1 VNATLNLRAASTART
16 RNLRASGTART
27 RIPVRVGALGAVLA
41 GFILAASPAQ
51 ADRIEKHFPVQNKPK
66 ITVRNSSGRIQVK
79 AWSKNEV
86 LVAWTNKSGK
96 SVVETEAAGN
106 RVEVATQ
113 TNGDGISADD
123 SKTDFDITVPVDS
136 ELSVRTDS
144 GNVTVDSVHG
154 DMTFDTVGANLQLS
168 DVDGYMVVKTID
180 GSLVCNRCSGKL
192 EANSISGNVQ
202 MISPTLDSVR
212 VQTSSGNI
220 FFDGSFLSRGIYIMK
235 NFSGTIEV
243 HFASSDSFDVN
254 ATSLKGDVINQATFK
269 PDTHGS
275 PHPASKWGHSLFG
288 TLNEGHAKVEL
299 SSFSGTIKIL
309 KRD

>member
-1 VNATLNLRAASTART
+1 VNASSNLRAASTART
-16 RNLRASGTART
+16 RNH
-27 RIPVRVGALGAVLA
+27 VCVGAVGAIMA
-41 GFILAASPAQ
+41 GLILAAAPAQ

-79 AWSKNEV
+79 AWTKSEV
-86 LVAWTNKSGK
+86 LVAWTNKSGR

-106 RVEVATQ
+106 RVEVAAQ
-113 TNGDGISADD
+113 PNEDGVSADD
-123 SKTDFDITVPVDS
+123 MKTDFEITVPVES

-168 DVDGYMVVKTID
+168 DVAGYMVVKTID
-180 GSLVCNRCSGKL
+180 GSLVCTRCSGKL

-202 MISPTLDSVR
+202 MVSPTLDSVR

-220 FFDGSFLSRGIYIMK
+220 LFDGSFLSRGIYIMK

-243 HFASSDSFDVN
+243 HFSSSDSFDVN

>member
-1 VNATLNLRAASTART
+1 MNASSSSPIRVST
-16 RNLRASGTART
+16 
-27 RIPVRVGALGAVLA
+27 LGAVMA

-51 ADRIEKHFPVQNKPK
+51 ADRIEKHFAVQSKPK
-66 ITVRNSSGRIQVK
+66 ITVRNSNGRIQVK
-79 AWSKNEV
+79 AWTKPEV
-86 LVAWTNKSGK
+86 LVAWTSASGRT
-96 SVVETEAAGN
+96 VVETELAGN

-113 TNGDGISADD
+113 FNGDGTSADD
-123 SKTDFDITVPVDS
+123 SKTDFEITVPVES

-168 DVDGYMVVKTID
+168 DVNGYMVVKTID

-202 MISPTLDSVR
+202 MIQPSLDSVR

-243 HFASSDSFDVN
+243 HFSSSDSFDVN
-254 ATSLKGDVINQATFK
+254 ASSLKGDVINQATFK
-269 PDTHGS
+269 PDSHGS
-275 PHPASKWGHSLFG
+275 PHTASKWGHSLFG
-288 TLNEGHAKVEL
+288 TMNDGHAKVEL

>member
-1 VNATLNLRAASTART
+1 
-16 RNLRASGTART
+16 
-27 RIPVRVGALGAVLA
+27 
-41 GFILAASPAQ
+41 
-51 ADRIEKHFPVQNKPK
+51 
-66 ITVRNSSGRIQVK
+66 
-79 AWSKNEV
+79 
-86 LVAWTNKSGK
+86 
-96 SVVETEAAGN
+96 VETEAAGN

-113 TNGDGISADD
+113 ANGDGISADD
-123 SKTDFDITVPVDS
+123 GKTDFEITVPVES

-168 DVDGYMVVKTID
+168 DVNGYMVVKTID

-202 MISPTLDSVR
+202 MIQPTLDSVR

-243 HFASSDSFDVN
+243 HFTSSDSFDVN

>member
-1 VNATLNLRAASTART
+1 VNASSFYSCAANTTRI
-16 RNLRASGTART
+16 RNLA
-27 RIPVRVGALGAVLA
+27 RVGALCAVMA
-41 GFILAASPAQ
+41 GLILAVAPAH
-51 ADRIEKHFPVQNKPK
+51 ADRVEKHFTVQSKPK
-66 ITVRNSSGRIQVK
+66 ITVRNSNGRIQVK
-79 AWSKNEV
+79 AWTRNEV
-86 LVAWTNKSGK
+86 LVAWTNASGK
-96 SVVETEAAGN
+96 SVVETEEAGN
-106 RVEVATQ
+106 RVEVSTRLSDA
-113 TNGDGISADD
+113 GISADD
-123 SKTDFDITVPVDS
+123 SKTDFEITVPIES
-136 ELSVRTDS
+136 ELNVRTDS

-180 GSLVCNRCSGKL
+180 GSLLCTRCSGKL

-202 MISPTLDSVR
+202 MIQPALDSVR

-254 ATSLKGDVINQATFK
+254 ATSLKGNVVNQATFK

-275 PHPASKWGHSLFG
+275 SHPASKWGQSLFG
-288 TLNEGHAKVEL
+288 TMNEGHAKVEL

>member
-1 VNATLNLRAASTART
+1 VNASCD
-16 RNLRASGTART
+16 RNA
-27 RIPVRVGALGAVLA
+27 VRVAAVGAILA
-41 GFILAASPAQ
+41 GFVLAASPAH
-51 ADRIEKHFPVQNKPK
+51 ADRMEKHFAVQSKPK
-66 ITVRNSSGRIQVK
+66 VAIENSAGRIQVK
-79 AWSKNEV
+79 AWTKNEV
-86 LVAWTNKSGK
+86 MVAWTNASGK
-96 SVVETEAAGN
+96 VSVETEQAGN
-106 RVEVATQ
+106 RVEVATRM
-113 TNGDGISADD
+113 NGDSVSADE
-123 SKTDFDITVPVDS
+123 SKTDFEITVPIES

-168 DVDGYMVVKTID
+168 DVNGYTVVKTID
-180 GSLVCNRCSGKL
+180 GSLVCTRCSGKL
-192 EANSISGNVQ
+192 ESNSISGNVQ
-202 MISPTLDSVR
+202 LLQPSLDSVR

-220 FFDGSFLSRGIYIMK
+220 YFDGSFLSRGIYIMK

-243 HFASSDSFDVN
+243 HFSSSDSFDVN
-254 ATSLKGDVINQATFK
+254 ATSLKGDVINQASFK

-288 TLNEGHAKVEL
+288 TMNEGHAKVEL

>member
-1 VNATLNLRAASTART
+1 MSATS
-16 RNLRASGTART
+16 S
-27 RIPVRVGALGAVLA
+27 PVRLVPLSAILA
-41 GFILAASPAQ
+41 GFILAAAPAH
-51 ADRIEKHFPVQNKPK
+51 ADRMEKHFAVQAKPK
-66 ITVRNSSGRIQVK
+66 ITVRNSNGRIQVK
-79 AWSKNEV
+79 AWNKNEV
-86 LVAWTNKSGK
+86 LVAWTNASGK
-96 SVVETEAAGN
+96 SAVETEYAGN
-106 RVEVATQ
+106 RVEVATRL
-113 TNGDGISADD
+113 NEDGASGDD
-123 SKTDFDITVPVDS
+123 SKTDFEITVPVES
-136 ELSVRTDS
+136 ELNVRTDS

-168 DVDGYMVVKTID
+168 DVNGYMVVKTID
-180 GSLVCNRCSGKL
+180 GSLVCNRCAGKL
-192 EANSISGNVQ
+192 EANSISGNVS
-202 MISPTLDSVR
+202 MVEPTLDSVR

-254 ATSLKGDVINQATFK
+254 ATSLKGDVVNQASFK

-275 PHPASKWGHSLFG
+275 THPASKWGHSLFG
-288 TLNEGHAKVEL
+288 TMNEGHAKVEL

>member
-1 VNATLNLRAASTART
+1 
-16 RNLRASGTART
+16 
-27 RIPVRVGALGAVLA
+27 VGAILA
-41 GFILAASPAQ
+41 GFVLAASPAH
-51 ADRIEKHFPVQNKPK
+51 ADRMEKHFAVQSKPK
-66 ITVRNSSGRIQVK
+66 VAIENSAGRIQVK
-79 AWSKNEV
+79 AWTKNEV
-86 LVAWTNKSGK
+86 MVAWTNASGK
-96 SVVETEAAGN
+96 VSVETEQAGN
-106 RVEVATQ
+106 RVEVATRM
-113 TNGDGISADD
+113 NGDSVSADE
-123 SKTDFDITVPVDS
+123 SKTDFEITVPIES

-168 DVDGYMVVKTID
+168 DVNGYTVVKTID
-180 GSLVCNRCSGKL
+180 GSLVCTRCSGKL
-192 EANSISGNVQ
+192 ESNSISGNVQ
-202 MISPTLDSVR
+202 LLQPSLDSVR

-220 FFDGSFLSRGIYIMK
+220 YFDGSFLSRGIYIMK

-243 HFASSDSFDVN
+243 HFSSSDSFDVN
-254 ATSLKGDVINQATFK
+254 ATSLKGDVINQASFK

-288 TLNEGHAKVEL
+288 TMNEGHAKVEL

>member
-1 VNATLNLRAASTART
+1 VNATLS
-16 RNLRASGTART
+16 S
-27 RIPVRVGALGAVLA
+27 PVRVSALGAVMA
-41 GFILAASPAQ
+41 GFMLAASPAH
-51 ADRIEKHFPVQNKPK
+51 ADRIEKHFAVQSKPK

-79 AWSKNEV
+79 AWTKQEV
-86 LVAWTNKSGK
+86 QVAWTSPSGK
-96 SVVETEAAGN
+96 TVVETEQAGN
-106 RVEVATQ
+106 RIEVAKLM
-113 TNGDGISADD
+113 NEDGAAGDD
-123 SKTDFDITVPVDS
+123 SKTDFEITVPIES

-168 DVDGYMVVKTID
+168 DVNGYMVVKTID
-180 GSLVCNRCSGKL
+180 GSHVCNRCAGKL

-202 MISPTLDSVR
+202 MIQPALDSVR

-243 HFASSDSFDVN
+243 HFSSNDSFDVN
-254 ATSLKGDVINQATFK
+254 ASSLKGDVINQATFK
-269 PDTHGS
+269 PDTHGT
-275 PHPASKWGHSLFG
+275 PHAASKWGHSLFG
-288 TLNEGHAKVEL
+288 TMNDGHAKVEL

-309 KRD
+309 QRE

>member
-1 VNATLNLRAASTART
+1 MNASLDRTA
-16 RNLRASGTART
+16 
-27 RIPVRVGALGAVLA
+27 VRVGALGAILA
-41 GFILAASPAQ
+41 GFVLAAAPAQ
-51 ADRIEKHFPVQNKPK
+51 AERMEKHFAVQGKPK
-66 ITVRNSSGRIQVK
+66 IAVQNSAGRIQVK
-79 AWSKNEV
+79 AWAKNDV
-86 LVAWTNKSGK
+86 MVAWTNASGK
-96 SVVETEAAGN
+96 VTVETEQAGN
-106 RVEVATQ
+106 RVEVSAQ
-113 TNGDGISADD
+113 ENGEGISAEDA
-123 SKTDFDITVPVDS
+123 KTDFEITVPIES

-168 DVDGYMVVKTID
+168 DVNGYLVVKTID
-180 GSLVCNRCSGKL
+180 GSLVCTRCAGKL

-202 MISPTLDSVR
+202 MLQPSLDSVR

-243 HFASSDSFDVN
+243 HFTSSDSFDVK
-254 ATSLKGDVINQATFK
+254 ATSLKGDVVNQASFK

-275 PHPASKWGHSLFG
+275 QHAESKWGHSLFG
-288 TLNEGHAKVEL
+288 TMNQGHAKVEL

-309 KRD
+309 QRD

>member
-1 VNATLNLRAASTART
+1 
-16 RNLRASGTART
+16 
-27 RIPVRVGALGAVLA
+27 
-41 GFILAASPAQ
+41 
-51 ADRIEKHFPVQNKPK
+51 
-66 ITVRNSSGRIQVK
+66 
-79 AWSKNEV
+79 V
-86 LVAWTNKSGK
+86 LVAWTSSNGK
-96 SVVETEAAGN
+96 TAVQTEQAGN
-106 RVEVATQ
+106 RVEVAALM
-113 TNGDGISADD
+113 SADGAAAD
-123 SKTDFDITVPVDS
+123 AGKTDFEITVPIES
-136 ELSVRTDS
+136 ELNVRTDS

-168 DVDGYMVVKTID
+168 DVNGYMVVKTID
-180 GSLVCNRCSGKL
+180 GSLLCTRCSGKL

-202 MISPTLDSVR
+202 MIEPALDSVR

-243 HFASSDSFDVN
+243 HFSSSDSFDVN
-254 ATSLKGDVINQATFK
+254 ASSLKGDVINQATFK
-269 PDTHGS
+269 PDTHGT

-288 TLNEGHAKVEL
+288 TMNEGHAKVEL

>member
-1 VNATLNLRAASTART
+1 MNPFS
-16 RNLRASGTART
+16 S
-27 RIPVRVGALGAVLA
+27 PVRVGALGAVMA
-41 GFILAASPAQ
+41 GLILAATPAH
-51 ADRIEKHFPVQNKPK
+51 ADHLEKHFAVQKRPK
-66 ITVRNSSGRIQVK
+66 ITVRNSNGRIQVK
-79 AWSKNEV
+79 AWAKNEV
-86 LVAWTNKSGK
+86 QVAWTNASGK
-96 SVVETEAAGN
+96 VEVETEEAGN
-106 RVEVATQ
+106 RVEIASRETA
-113 TNGDGISADD
+113 DGLSEEDC
-123 SKTDFDITVPVDS
+123 KTDFEITVPVES
-136 ELSVRTDS
+136 ELNVRTDS
-144 GNVTVDSVHG
+144 GNVTVDAVHG
-154 DMTFDTVGANLQLS
+154 DMTFDTVGANLQLT
-168 DVDGYMVVKTID
+168 DVDGYVVVKTID

-202 MISPTLDSVR
+202 MVQPTLDSVR

-220 FFDGSFLSRGIYIMK
+220 YFDGSFLSRGIYIMK

-243 HFASSDSFDVN
+243 HFSSSDSFDVN
-254 ATSLKGDVINQATFK
+254 ATSLKGDVINQAAFK